1 MDFFS
6 CAMERLY
13 ALASDLPP
21 DLLVLLTACN
31 YLISALRDSM
41 VECFLAFVFVRNLV
55 LVTNTPGI
63 SWLLVAA
70 SVMFY
75 IYVSTCD
82 SMSVVVEVAALAGAW
97 LMVLAVCALPK
108 DTPRLLFVLSAR
120 FVAA

>member
-1 MDFFS
+1 MALVCRGLLQILGLSMFQPLLRAWMAFFS

-75 IYVSTCD
+75 RYVSTCD
-82 SMSVVVEVAALAGAW
+82 SMSVQAEG
-97 LMVLAVCALPK
+97 
-108 DTPRLLFVLSAR
+108 R
-120 FVAA
+120 